1 MKLSHTAALVLIG
14 WYLIMPPILHRQK
27 AKGSPTDHLLWLDM
41 PDGTE
46 GAVADSAP
54 LSQWS
59 INSTYDSGK
68 ACEQA
73 KLALTGHDKRTP
85 PLDRDA
91 MLLRWAH
98 ADLVCVATD
107 DPRLKKK

>member
-1 MKLSHTAALVLIG
+1 MKLHHATALALVG

-27 AKGSPTDHLLWLDM
+27 TKGSPTDGFLWLDL

-46 GAVADSAP
+46 GAVAESAP

-59 INSTYDSGK
+59 INSTLDSGK

-73 KLALTGHDKRTP
+73 KLVLTGHDKRTP
-85 PLDRDA
+85 PSDKHAL
-91 MLLRWAH
+91 LLRWAH
-98 ADLVCVATD
+98 ADAMCVATD